1 MIRGD
6 LAVKI
11 YANISLFKLLLIFL
25 TVLYLETTI
34 FLLLGLNSAIACR
47 ENQLFRVAPFQHFN
61 LLALLGSGVTF
72 GLSLFFLLPIIKNQT
87 VEITD
92 EGVVVSIFG
101 TPMTLDV
108 QDLYQVLKSRNGVI
122 SYRFEK
128 GDVLCQITPYAYHDA
143 EILQEHFS
151 RIFNL
156 DKLKVEIVDNR
167 TTE

>member
-1 MIRGD
+1 MKFYPRIR
-6 LAVKI
+6 
-11 YANISLFKLLLIFL
+11 SLFVVTALCLTSFIGLTYLL
-25 TVLYLETTI
+25 
-34 FLLLGLNSAIACR
+34 
-47 ENQLFRVAPFQHFN
+47 FQQFN

-72 GLSLFFLLPIIKNQT
+72 GLSLFFLFQIMKNQT
-87 VEITD
+87 VEFTD

-101 TPMTLDV
+101 TPITLDV
-108 QDLYQVLKSRNGVI
+108 QDLYQVLKRRNGDI

-151 RIFNL
+151 RLFNL